1 MFKAVLFDLD
11 NTLIDFMAM
20 KNAACDAAIYAMI
33 DAGLELEH
41 DKARKIL
48 FELYESI
55 GIENQLV
62 FNKFLE
68 KVTGKVDFKILA
80 NAIIAYRHAKQ
91 TFTIPYPK
99 TRSVLMKIKS
109 KGIKLGVVS
118 DAPRLNAWLRLA
130 EMQLGDYFD
139 VVVTLGDSKKLKPA
153 PNSFKLALKELRLRP
168 EEVLFVGDNP
178 NRDILGA
185 KKIGMKTCLAKYGQ
199 KNYSKGYA
207 HNKNARIRPD
217 FQISKINELLKIVK
231 YK

>member
-1 MFKAVLFDLD
+1 MSFKAVLFDLD

-20 KNAACDAAIYAMI
+20 KNAACDAAIAAMI

-41 DKARKIL
+41 KKARELL
-48 FELYESI
+48 FELYEKI

-68 KVTGKVDFKILA
+68 KNLGRVDYKILA
-80 NAIIAYRHAKQ
+80 SAIIAYRRAKQ
-91 TFTIPYPK
+91 TFTIPYPQ
-99 TRSVLMKIKS
+99 TRAVLMKIKS

-139 VVVTLGDSKKLKPA
+139 VVVTLGDSKKSKPA
-153 PNSFKLALKELRLRP
+153 PNSFKIALKELKMNP

-178 NRDILGA
+178 ERDILGA

-199 KNYSKGYA
+199 INYSKGYVTT
-207 HNKNARIRPD
+207 KNSKIKAD
-217 FQISKINELLKIVK
+217 FQINKICELLKIV
-231 YK
+231 